1 MNYPPTHRFATTYS
15 TQIREQRPLPDMEV
29 FGSALAQV
37 EDVNWRNEA
46 PDTEVRG
53 TQ

>member
-1 MNYPPTHRFATTYS
+1 MNYPPTRRVATTYS
-15 TQIREQRPLPDMEV
+15 TEIYGHRGLADMEV